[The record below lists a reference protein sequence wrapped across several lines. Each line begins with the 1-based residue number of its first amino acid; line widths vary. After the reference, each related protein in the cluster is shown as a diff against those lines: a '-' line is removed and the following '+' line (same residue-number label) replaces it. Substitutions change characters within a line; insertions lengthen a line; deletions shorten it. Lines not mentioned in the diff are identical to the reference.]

1 MVVIS
6 IASGLRVGIGI
17 GACTVQRIIWTV
29 SGIYSSPNRNL
40 RIVTEVARSSAA

>member
-1 MVVIS
+1 MSIGMVVIS

-29 SGIYSSPNRNL
+29 LASIRLQIETY
-40 RIVTEVARSSAA
+40 V